1 MGILDTIKDKFKR
14 EDNPNDAAVK
24 SKRDEYYAKEK
35 EKAIDREGRRQARDD
50 ARQEIEKSRP
60 KRPKG
65 IMNNLFW
72 TPKSKSSSKSIKTTK
87 TTKRYKRPRSGNS
100 SMGLLGGSIYA
111 NTNRMKWY

>member
-1 MGILDTIKDKFKR
+1 MGILDSIKDKFKR

-60 KRPKG
+60 KRPRG
-65 IMNNLFW
+65 IMNTLFYK
-72 TPKSKSSSKSIKTTK
+72 PSSKSSSKTTK
-87 TTKRYKRPRSGNS
+87 ATKRYKRPRSGNS